1 VAGGVNRGGVRTGAF
16 GTRTLTLDDL
26 NGRRRGIADDCQYVR
41 LADARGRGE
50 RLDVRPAAYAYDAV
64 SAAPSCN
71 ALDAAPRQR

>member
-1 VAGGVNRGGVRTGAF
+1 MNRGGVRTGAF

-26 NGRRRGIADDCQYVR
+26 HGRRRGIADDCQYVR

-50 RLDVRPAAYAYDAV
+50 RLDVRPAAYAYAYDAV
-64 SAAPSCN
+64 SAAPRCN